1 MSPVGG
7 GGLSEHLGLGMND
20 TTQQVGELVTLLI
33 LGGYTAWKAH
43 KADKQ
48 TKATGNGFAKHVR
61 DSLARIEKKADS
73 THDLMVE
80 HLSDH
85 AGADLSRRSVS

>member
-1 MSPVGG
+1 
-7 GGLSEHLGLGMND
+7 MND
-20 TTQQVGELVTLLI
+20 TIQQLGELITLLV

-61 DSLARIEKKADS
+61 ESLDRIERKADK

-80 HLSDH
+80 HLADH
-85 AGADLSRRSVS
+85 SGSDLSHRSAS

>member
-1 MSPVGG
+1 
-7 GGLSEHLGLGMND
+7 MND
-20 TTQQVGELVTLLI
+20 TIQQVGELITLLA

-48 TKATGNGFAKHVR
+48 TKATGNGFARHVR
-61 DSLARIEKKADS
+61 DSLERIEKKADA
-73 THDLMVE
+73 TNALMVE

-85 AGADLSRRSVS
+85 AGSDLSRRSVS